1 MDVTTDPF
9 TSEEICEQA
18 TGNAGA
24 LSLVLLAYARERGES
39 LPEVARFAGRI
50 FAPGWDTERGKGA
63 RVAARWA
70 ALNAVS
76 CGSTLQRLTEDS
88 KRASTTVS
96 GWPTDEDLAFVGLS
110 RDEADALFEVFDPIA
125 TRLGLRYSWR
135 RDGDA
140 VEMTFE
146 ETDT

>member
-63 RVAARWA
+63 RGRKV
-70 ALNAVS
+70 
-76 CGSTLQRLTEDS
+76 GSTQRRLL
-88 KRASTTVS
+88 RV
-96 GWPTDEDLAFVGLS
+96 DLA
-110 RDEADALFEVFDPIA
+110 A
-125 TRLGLRYSWR
+125 TNR
-135 RDGDA
+135 
-140 VEMTFE
+140 
-146 ETDT
+146 